1 MEQEHDNK
9 APAAGRFVLLGA
21 LLLLCASA
29 GAAFGGVFRG
39 ALPAAKLAA
48 VAAGAVLLAFV
59 LERRHTFVATA
70 ISVLGLAVVA
80 GIIVFPETT
89 WFGVPTATTFRSF
102 LDAFARVGSVADA
115 HAAPTAAF
123 DPLLL
128 AAVTAAWTATYS
140 AHVLAVRAR
149 SPFLALLPPGTLMAF
164 TSLVVP
170 GGPRR
175 FYVGVFLLAA
185 FGVLYGDGLRRISQW
200 GPLTVWHGSGRRR
213 ARVAST
219 RGARRLALVCLAV
232 AFFIP
237 GILPG
242 FRSQGLVDVHAK
254 TQRTLVGIDPIVDIR
269 PTLARNPA
277 TELFTVRSDRP
288 AYWRSL
294 SLDRFDGRRWSS
306 SDPEAKSA
314 IEVRDGVVPNGTR
327 AAGTVVVRQQIR
339 LDKLNELW
347 LPAAFD
353 PLAIAAPGKRIR
365 FDPTSG
371 ALVAPDGTRPGFT
384 YDVTSREPVP
394 SPDAL
399 DSLPLASDAT
409 SAPFKVLPA
418 NTPEGIY
425 AIARK
430 LTAGFD
436 TPYRKVLAIQSY
448 LRTFRYD
455 EHAAPGHGL
464 NDILYFLNTSRAGY
478 CEQFAGTMAV
488 LLRALG
494 IPARPVI
501 GFTPGTFDATA
512 DVYRVSTKHLHA
524 WVEVRFPGVGWL
536 PFEPTP
542 TRSNPVA
549 TYTAPE
555 PSFRR
560 SDGRAAPRTCV
571 VSPTGIRFAVELGP
585 GVCPAKRAKARS
597 GSSQR
602 PKRRVTKD
610 PDTGAG
616 QPGVRDRR
624 ASSPSRWP
632 GVILIVAMGLAALLA
647 VAVPLTK
654 ALRRVLRMRRAR
666 TPRERVV
673 AAYSLMTARAA
684 DLGVGPKEQETV
696 HEYAGRLKATVPF
709 SNGHLDRLAQLV
721 ATAAYGSS
729 GVGGTSAE
737 EAAVLARRV
746 TKEIAASRDLS
757 TRLFGFFRL
766 RDGSSV

>member
-1 MEQEHDNK
+1 MEQEHHGK
-9 APAAGRFVLLGA
+9 ASAAGRFVLLGA

-39 ALPAAKLAA
+39 ALPAAKLAILGGSA
-48 VAAGAVLLAFV
+48 ILLAFV
-59 LERRHTFVATA
+59 LERRHTFVATTA
-70 ISVLGLAVVA
+70 SLIGLAVAA

-89 WFGVPTATTFRSF
+89 WFGFPTATTFRSF
-102 LDAFARVGSVADA
+102 LDAFARVGAVADA
-115 HAAPTAAF
+115 HAAPTAPF

-128 AAVTAAWTATYS
+128 AALTATWTATYS

-175 FYVGVFLLAA
+175 FYVAVFLRAA

-200 GPLTVWHGSGRRR
+200 GPLTVWHGSGKRR

-219 RGARRLALVCLAV
+219 RGARRLALACLAI

-242 FRSQGLVDVHAK
+242 FRSEGLVDVRAK
-254 TQRTLVGIDPIVDIR
+254 SQRNLVGIDPIVDIR

-294 SLDRFDGRRWSS
+294 SLDTFDGRRWSS
-306 SDPEAKSA
+306 SDPEGKSA
-314 IEVRDGVVPNGTR
+314 VDVRGGVVRRGGTSS
-327 AAGTVVVRQQIR
+327 GTVLVQQQIR
-339 LDKLNELW
+339 LDKLNEQW

-353 PLAIAAPGKRIR
+353 PLAIASGGKRIR
-365 FDPTSG
+365 FHPTSG
-371 ALVAPDGTRPGFT
+371 ALIAPDGTLPGFT
-384 YDVTSREPVP
+384 YEVVSREPVP
-394 SPDAL
+394 SPDTL
-399 DSLPLASDAT
+399 DSLPLATDAG
-409 SAPFKVLPA
+409 AAHYKVLPA
-418 NTPEGIY
+418 NTPEEIY

-430 LTAGFD
+430 LTDGYD

-455 EHAAPGHGL
+455 ENAAPGHGL

-501 GFTPGTFDATA
+501 GFTPGTFDPKAGL
-512 DVYRVSTKHLHA
+512 YRVSSKHLHA
-524 WVEVRFPGVGWL
+524 WVEVRFPGLGWL

-542 TRSNPVA
+542 TRNNPVA
-549 TYTAPE
+549 TYTATE

-560 SDGRAAPRTCV
+560 ADGRAEPKTCV
-571 VSPTGIRFAVELGP
+571 VPPTGIRFAVELGP
-585 GVCPAKRAKARS
+585 GVCPTKGGKARS
-597 GSSQR
+597 GSRER
-602 PKRRVTKD
+602 PNPRVTKD
-610 PDTGAG
+610 PNTGAG
-616 QPGVRDRR
+616 GPLARTRR
-624 ASSPSRWP
+624 APSPSRWP
-632 GVILIVAMGLAALLA
+632 VGILVIALGVAALLG
-647 VAVPLTK
+647 VAIPLTK
-654 ALRRVLRMRRAR
+654 ILSRAQRMRRAR
-666 TPRERVV
+666 APQERVV
-673 AAYSLMTARAA
+673 AAYSVMTARAA
-684 DLGVGPKEQETV
+684 DVGLGPMGHETV
-696 HEYAGRLKATVPF
+696 NEYTERLKASVPF
-709 SNGHLDRLAQLV
+709 SNGHVERLSQLV
-721 ATAAYGSS
+721 SAAAYGT
-729 GVGGTSAE
+729 VDVAHTSAD

-746 TKEIAASRDLS
+746 TKEIAASRDLP
-757 TRLFGFFRL
+757 TRVFGLFRL
-766 RDGSSV
+766 GEGRPI